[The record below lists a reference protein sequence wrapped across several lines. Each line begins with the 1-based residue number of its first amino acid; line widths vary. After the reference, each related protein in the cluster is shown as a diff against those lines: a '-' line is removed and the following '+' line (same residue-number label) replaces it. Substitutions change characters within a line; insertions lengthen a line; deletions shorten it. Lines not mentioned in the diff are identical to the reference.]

1 MSHKLV
7 SQYRTGRKEGR
18 KDRETERQSNRKGE
32 KGRESTLPERVTTM
46 GQGSSLMVM
55 IKGRSR
61 RFELNWSA
69 IE

>member
-32 KGRESTLPERVTTM
+32 KGEREHTAGGSDNDGA
-46 GQGSSLMVM
+46 GQ
-55 IKGRSR
+55 
-61 RFELNWSA
+61 
-69 IE
+69 